1 MAPPTPELTVS
12 VDVAR
17 TEENNFI
24 VTFLSANDK
33 RDLFGSSVIP
43 RIRLGQLLLV
53 SEVFT

>member
-12 VDVAR
+12 VDVTS
-17 TEENNFI
+17 TEENNV

-33 RDLFGSSVIP
+33 RDLFESSVIP